1 MKKILVIGSGSDIA
15 VELVKKIH
23 HEEDAYFT
31 LISSDNLTN
40 KKYSFLNGNF
50 FFKKINYEKNI
61 KIFFLSVFKKNI
73 FNEIFI
79 LNGYLPKNSADAE
92 QTKSLAIN
100 FTQSVK
106 LLSLITDFYKN
117 NKLKVVVFSSPAAD
131 RPRKINFIYG
141 SHKKALEFHLSG
153 LRLLFSRI
161 HFVIVKPGPTQTK
174 MTNTLKGFKHKPQTV
189 AKSIYW
195 QLKLGFDTIYSPF
208 FWRLIMFFIS
218 MIPKK
223 IFKHLNF

>member
-23 HEEDAYFT
+23 YEEDAYFV
-31 LISSDNLTN
+31 LLSSDALTK
-40 KKYSFLNGNF
+40 KKYNFLDENF
-50 FFKKINYEKNI
+50 FFKKINYEKNL
-61 KIFFLSVFKKNI
+61 KILFFSIFKKNI

-79 LNGYLPKNSADAE
+79 FNGYLPKNSSDAE
-92 QTKSLAIN
+92 QSKSLAVN
-100 FTQSVK
+100 FTQPVK
-106 LLSLITDFYKN
+106 FLSLITDFYKY
-117 NKLKVVVFSSPAAD
+117 NKLKVIIFSSPAAD

-141 SHKKALEFHLSG
+141 SHKRALEFHLNG

-174 MTNTLKGFKHKPQTV
+174 MTNGLKSFKHKPQTV

-195 QLKLGFDTIYSPF
+195 QLKFGFNTIYAPF
-208 FWRLIMFFIS
+208 LWRIVMFFIS
-218 MIPKK
+218 IIPKR
-223 IFKHLNF
+223 IFKYFNF